1 MRSRKSPAEVVT
13 SWLLIGLLLIAGFS
27 LALFRA
33 PLLSAA
39 GLARSGAPT
48 TVEPSLFEPSASR
61 PAAGTGLIQ
70 PAPTP
75 AEGMMPNRSTLEG
88 RLGILDASKLVN
100 AQKQPVAPA
109 YSVVDVATGE
119 TVAARS
125 DGTALI
131 PASNTKLLTSVAVLN
146 RFRGDETFAT
156 TVVQPEK
163 GKIVL
168 VGGGDPM
175 LAAEPAPDEA
185 YPKPAST
192 RKLAEATAKALKDAG
207 QTSVSLGYDASLFED
222 SGWAATWPDRYASQV
237 TRISALWTDEGMSGT
252 TRSATPA
259 LDAAKIF
266 ATQLKESGITVDDA
280 INEEKGTGDE
290 LARVESLPVHVLVEM
305 AMQLSN
311 NSYTEVLGFQLAL
324 ADKQPAS
331 FAGSAAAIQAQL
343 TSLGLWRA
351 GAHLVDAS
359 GLSRE
364 NVVTASMLAGA
375 VRTMATE
382 PRLSVILDGLPT
394 AGVTGTLAD
403 RFTDHIAKSARGIAH
418 AKTGTL
424 NFVSTLA
431 GTTRTADGRQL
442 AFAFLLNGQTDG
454 WAAKVWSDQAVGV
467 VTSCG
472 CS

>member
-1 MRSRKSPAEVVT
+1 MRSRNSLAEVVT
-13 SWLLIGLLLIAGFS
+13 SWLLVGLLLIAGFS

-61 PAAGTGLIQ
+61 PAAGMGLIQ
-70 PAPTP
+70 TAPTP

-125 DGTALI
+125 EGTALI

-222 SGWAATWPDRYASQV
+222 PGWAATWPDRYASQV
-237 TRISALWTDEGMSGT
+237 TRIL
-252 TRSATPA
+252 
-259 LDAAKIF
+259 
-266 ATQLKESGITVDDA
+266 
-280 INEEKGTGDE
+280 
-290 LARVESLPVHVLVEM
+290 SL
-305 AMQLSN
+305 
-311 NSYTEVLGFQLAL
+311 
-324 ADKQPAS
+324 
-331 FAGSAAAIQAQL
+331 I
-343 TSLGLWRA
+343 
-351 GAHLVDAS
+351 
-359 GLSRE
+359 
-364 NVVTASMLAGA
+364 
-375 VRTMATE
+375 
-382 PRLSVILDGLPT
+382 
-394 AGVTGTLAD
+394 
-403 RFTDHIAKSARGIAH
+403 HI
-418 AKTGTL
+418 
-424 NFVSTLA
+424 
-431 GTTRTADGRQL
+431 
-442 AFAFLLNGQTDG
+442 
-454 WAAKVWSDQAVGV
+454 
-467 VTSCG
+467 
-472 CS
+472 

>member
-1 MRSRKSPAEVVT
+1 MRSRKSLAEVVT
-13 SWLLIGLLLIAGFS
+13 SWLLVGLLLVAG
-27 LALFRA
+27 LLVVLFRA
-33 PLLSAA
+33 PVLSVA
-39 GLARSGAPT
+39 GLTRDGAPS

-61 PAAGTGLIQ
+61 SAAGTGLIE
-70 PAPTP
+70 PVSTP
-75 AEGMMPNRSTLEG
+75 AEGTLPNRSTLEG
-88 RLGILDASKLVN
+88 RLASLDVSKLVN
-100 AQKQPVAPA
+100 AQKQRVSPA
-109 YSVVDVATGE
+109 YSVVDIATGE

-125 DGTALI
+125 DGVALI

-163 GKIVL
+163 GTIVL

-175 LAAEPAPDEA
+175 LAAEPASDEA

-192 RKLAEATAKALKDAG
+192 RRLAEATAKALKDSG

-222 SGWAATWPDRYASQV
+222 SGWAATWPSRYGSQV
-237 TRISALWTDEGMSGT
+237 TRISALWVDEGKSGT

-259 LDAAKIF
+259 LDAAKVF
-266 ATQLKESGITVDDA
+266 ATQLEESGITVEDT
-280 INEEKGTGDE
+280 ISEKGGSGDE

-324 ADKQPAS
+324 ADKRPAT
-331 FAGSAAAIQAQL
+331 FAGSAAAVQAQL
-343 TSLGLWRA
+343 TDLGLWKT
-351 GAHLVDAS
+351 GARLVDAS

-364 NVVTASMLAGA
+364 NVVTSSMLAGA

-403 RFTDHIAKSARGIAH
+403 RFTDDISRPARGIAR

-454 WAAKVWSDQAVGV
+454 WAAKVWGDQAVGT